1 MPRTVIPLGFKE
13 SRMPQIFSLGECRL
27 TTTMEFGSMGS
38 CSRDPSFSLPQE
50 TSVLLEFSAAVS
62 GNLTSRF
69 RARPFQLKKFTKIQK

>member
-1 MPRTVIPLGFKE
+1 MPRTVIPLGFNE

-38 CSRDPSFSLPQE
+38 SSRDPSFSLPQE
-50 TSVLLEFSAAVS
+50 TSVLPEFSAAVY

-69 RARPFQLKKFTKIQK
+69 RARPFQLKFTKIQK